1 FQGYREEAFFLRF
14 QAAVALYCYQ
24 NEHFG
29 PLLPL
34 ALFTKRAFIPVARP
48 PQWPGLKVV
57 CLEEI
62 GEEEI
67 LRTRNPALIAMLPLC
82 ALPRKEVRVRARSWR
97 AAIETNAPDEARARE
112 AIALLAAFLGHRFP
126 KLSLQE
132 LNGWLG
138 GVPMEDTALGRD
150 LIEIGR
156 RSGLE
161 EGLQQ
166 GLQQERTLILLQAKR
181 RFGRVTKRL
190 ERALARLDSPEKLL
204 QAGEELLDAESLP
217 HFTKFVED
225 LAR

>member
-1 FQGYREEAFFLRF
+1 M
-14 QAAVALYCYQ
+14 CYQ

-48 PQWPGLKVV
+48 PQWPALKVV

-67 LRTRNPALIAMLPLC
+67 LQTRNPALIAMLPLC
-82 ALPRKEVRVRARSWR
+82 AVPRKEVRSRAGSWR
-97 AAIETNAPDEARARE
+97 AAIETNAPDEARTKE

-126 KLSLQE
+126 RLTLQE

-138 GVPMEDTALGRD
+138 GLPMEDTALGRD

-161 EGLQQ
+161 Q
-166 GLQQERTLILLQAKR
+166 GLQQERILILSLAKR

-204 QAGEELLDAESLP
+204 QAGEQLLDAESLSQ
-217 HFTKFVED
+217 FTKFVEA